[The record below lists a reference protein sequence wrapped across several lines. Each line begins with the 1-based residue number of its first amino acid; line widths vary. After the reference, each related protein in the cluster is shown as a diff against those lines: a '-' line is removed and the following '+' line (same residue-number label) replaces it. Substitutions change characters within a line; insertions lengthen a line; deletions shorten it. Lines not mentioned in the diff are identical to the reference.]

1 MSEQQD
7 DQDTPESVP
16 PPTSPPVTPPP
27 TPVPDTASNPVVDPT
42 VAPAITPPDS
52 PDSPDSEPS
61 VVVVE
66 LSKSD
71 KDMAMW
77 AHVSGLAGLIGIP
90 SFVGPLIIYLMKKDE
105 SEYIA
110 MEAREALNFQISM
123 TIYLLISAML
133 CYVCI
138 GLLVLPVVM
147 LVWLVF
153 TIIASIKASEGIPY
167 RYPLTIRMVS

>member
-7 DQDTPESVP
+7 DQGTPESAPP
-16 PPTSPPVTPPP
+16 PPTPPVTP
-27 TPVPDTASNPVVDPT
+27 VPDAASSPVVDPA
-42 VAPAITPPDS
+42 VVPAMTPPDS
-52 PDSPDSEPS
+52 PESEPS
-61 VVVVE
+61 VVVEE

-77 AHVSGLAGLIGIP
+77 AHVSGLASFIGIP
-90 SFVGPLIIYLMKKDE
+90 SFVGPLIIYLIKKDE

-123 TIYLLISAML
+123 TIYVVISAVL
-133 CYVCI
+133 CLVCI
-138 GLLVLPVVM
+138 GYLLVPVVF